1 MRILSWRDAALSATS
16 GYIVYTLPLWVKQE
30 AAIYAG
36 IVAGLAAVYVMI
48 ALNETERQKRRK
60 NVLRKDS
67 DKNTKWE
74 LPDMR

>member
-1 MRILSWRDAALSATS
+1 MKILSWRDAALSAAS

-30 AAIYAG
+30 AAIYAAM
-36 IVAGLAAVYVMI
+36 VAAGATVYALI
-48 ALNETERQKRRK
+48 ALNETECQKRRK

-67 DKNTKWE
+67 DKNTEWE